1 MLGALNGL
9 SKSAEIANKA
19 SSPLALFVL
28 WIAILILCLS
38 IGHAAASRCDRLADD
53 DQARRGIRRA
63 IFLSILF
70 PSVAGV
76 LLWKFG

>member
-9 SKSAEIANKA
+9 SRSAELANKA

-28 WIAILILCLS
+28 WIAILMICLS
-38 IGHAAASRCDRLADD
+38 IGYAAAWRANRVTDD
-53 DQARRGIRRA
+53 EEARRGIRRA
-63 IFLSILF
+63 IFLSLLF